1 MAYLTVGNGL
11 EEYLAKLGNLAQ
23 KSEDVCGEAA
33 EAGGAVVADAIR
45 TELDAVPT
53 DETYSHG
60 ETMRKGPRAIEKV
73 GLQNSFGVAPVQ
85 NRNGYVNVKVGFDG
99 YNKLGEPN
107 PMIARSVVKGTSFM
121 KKNDFV
127 NKGVRKSR
135 EKAEE
140 TMRVTVDEKIYAIME
155 NDK

>member
-11 EEYLAKLGNLAQ
+11 EEYLAKLGNLSM
-23 KSEDVCGEAA
+23 KSLETCEKAA
-33 EAGGAVVADAIR
+33 EAGGAIVADAIR
-45 TELDAVPT
+45 GELDAVPT
-53 DETYSHG
+53 DETYAHG
-60 ETMRKGPRAIEKV
+60 ETKRNGPRAIEKV
-73 GLQNSFGVAPVQ
+73 GLQNSFGVAPV
-85 NRNGYVNVKVGFDG
+85 RDDNGYVNVKVGFDG

-121 KKNDFV
+121 KPNNFV

-140 TMRVTVDEKIYAIME
+140 TMRVTVDEQIEAIM
-155 NDK
+155 NN